1 MNNDAIIYCSKK
13 NFKNKID
20 GLLLNDSLTRRT
32 LHSSL
37 EEAIGSIVSW
47 EVLVV
52 VTTHNYKAVGSRHVM
67 LQGKKHSSCSL
78 ISFHTVAQQMT
89 F

>member
-52 VTTHNYKAVGSRHVM
+52 VTTHNYNLWVRVM
-67 LQGKKHSSCSL
+67 LCYRGKNTLPVLSSL
-78 ISFHTVAQQMT
+78 FTR
-89 F
+89 